1 MLNETFSVI
10 FKHRGEYEVVVG
22 LMTSHMTYGIGVL
35 LIHRRLKFALIFVAS
50 ERSVVAA
57 TLYSASSTARA
68 TAAACFEDSYSCI
81 GVV

>member
-1 MLNETFSVI
+1 MI

-57 TLYSASSTARA
+57 TLYSASSTGA